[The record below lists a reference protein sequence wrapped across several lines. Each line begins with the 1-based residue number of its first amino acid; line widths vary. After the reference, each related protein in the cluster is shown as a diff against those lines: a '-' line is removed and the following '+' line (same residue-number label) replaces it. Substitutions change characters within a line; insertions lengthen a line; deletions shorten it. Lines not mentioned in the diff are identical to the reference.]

1 MASAELCNLTL
12 SEAQQALKENRTTSE
27 ALTQACLGQIDKY
40 DDVIGAFLHVDRK
53 TALNQAR
60 ERVMPDARKTKPWGP
75 SMGFYWTQ
83 R

>member
-27 ALTQACLGQIDKY
+27 ALTQACLAQIDKY

-60 ERVMPDARKTKPWGP
+60 ESDKTPEKQNPGAHRWD
-75 SMGFYWTQ
+75 SYWTQ